1 MSPSCDR
8 SVTAVPLAQNL
19 ITRKIAGHPLTP
31 QLLDVRYLF
40 IGQAPPSTNN
50 VILLMDQ
57 RTSRRGASR
66 RYQGGNV
73 VGLIFDFTTPCVSDV
88 FCSEFRLPDST
99 FHGS

>member
-50 VILLMDQ
+50 LILLMED
-57 RTSRRGASR
+57 
-66 RYQGGNV
+66 
-73 VGLIFDFTTPCVSDV
+73 
-88 FCSEFRLPDST
+88 
-99 FHGS
+99 